1 MAVVLRLQRIGK
13 RTQPHYR
20 IVAIEKTSG
29 PRAQPLE
36 VIGHYNP
43 KAEKDK
49 EKVTI
54 NSERLEYWQ
63 KNGAKP
69 SEVVRSLIKTT
80 KKVAARAEQA
90 KEENK

>member
-54 NSERLEYWQ
+54 NSEKLEYWQ

-69 SEVVRSLIKTT
+69 SETVKSLIDRANKA
-80 KKVAARAEQA
+80 AARAEQA
-90 KEENK
+90 QEEKK